1 MPLHKYELV
10 DEWSMKLTVLQ
21 WNELKVTTSD
31 LWSKNKFSL
40 QEDESDNGKNTG
52 NTPAKKC
59 VYNLRFSKFEEEL
72 SGAPLVK
79 KT

>member
-1 MPLHKYELV
+1 
-10 DEWSMKLTVLQ
+10 MKPTVLQ

-52 NTPAKKC
+52 NTPTKKC
-59 VYNLRFSKFEEEL
+59 IYNLRFLKFEEKL
-72 SGAPLVK
+72 SGLPLVK
-79 KT
+79 QT